1 VLIPLTIVLS
11 AFLLFQIQL
20 ITAKWVLPW
29 FGGSPSV
36 WTACMLFYQSMLLFG
51 YLYAHFLTAK
61 FSPRAQSIIHSGL
74 LFLSLAW
81 MGWLTKIWANPVL
94 PAGTWKP
101 DGTEEPLVT
110 ILLLLLMSIAL
121 PFLLLS
127 STSPLIQKWKTLNSG
142 SSFADSTYR
151 LYAISNIGSLVAL
164 ITYPVLL
171 EPNLTVKIQSQSWAF
186 GYVLF
191 AVLSGAA
198 AFQISKHLR
207 SIPEIPPSSTAVKI
221 SRYSLWTGLSA
232 CGSLMLVATTNQIC
246 REVAVVPFLW
256 ILPLAIYLLTFIL
269 CFERKRF
276 YSRAVFHLLL
286 IPVILLA
293 VIVLSNGV
301 NVPILIQVLTFS
313 VVLFIT
319 CMICHGELYRCK
331 PPAEHLTAFYVCVA
345 GGGALGGLFAALV
358 APLIMAGFW
367 EFHLGL
373 WLTACLLMLALL
385 VDRNSWI
392 RSGITGSTRSV
403 LVVGV
408 LGALAFVLIHQILD
422 DVRGSVYASRNFYG
436 VLTVLKEDV
445 GTNSE
450 RFTLRHGR
458 IRHGYQFTK
467 PKRQMI
473 PTSYYNIKSGVGWA
487 LHNLRSVG
495 PVHIGAIGLG
505 VGTIAAY
512 GKQGDRFRF
521 YEIDPDVA
529 ALAQSQNNF
538 FRYLTK
544 TPADVA
550 VILGDGRISLER
562 ESRNGS
568 QNFDLLV
575 IDAFNSDSIPAHLLT
590 KEAMEVYLHHL
601 KKHSGVL
608 AFHISNRFLDLK
620 PVVSGNAQ
628 QFGLKVFLIE
638 SGSETDVALGSTW
651 MLLTQQIGSS
661 NDSKPGRVVY
671 WTDDFHSIL
680 PILKWK
686 VD

>member
-36 WTACMLFYQSMLLFG
+36 WTACLLFYQSVLLFG
-51 YLYAHFLTAK
+51 YLYAHLLAKK
-61 FSPRAQSIIHSGL
+61 FSPRTQAIIHSGL
-74 LFLSLAW
+74 LFLSLGWMAW
-81 MGWLTKIWANPVL
+81 LSKIWANPVL
-94 PAGTWKP
+94 PASTLKP
-101 DGTEEPLVT
+101 DGTEDPLVA
-110 ILLLLLMSIAL
+110 ILFLLLMSIAL

-127 STSPLIQKWKTLNSG
+127 STSPLIQKWKSLNSE
-142 SSFADSTYR
+142 SSAASAYR
-151 LYAISNIGSLVAL
+151 LYAISNIGSLLAL
-164 ITYPVLL
+164 ITYPVLV
-171 EPNLTVKIQSQSWAF
+171 EPNLTVRIQSHLWTF
-186 GYVLF
+186 GYALF
-191 AVLSGAA
+191 AILSVVT
-198 AFQISKHLR
+198 AFQISKRLWFMPD
-207 SIPEIPPSSTAVKI
+207 ILSSSAVPHI
-221 SRYSLWTGLSA
+221 TQYALWTGLSA

-269 CFERKRF
+269 CFERKQL
-276 YSRAVFHLLL
+276 YSRAIFHLLL

-293 VIVLSNGV
+293 VIVMSNGV

-313 VVLFIT
+313 LVLFVSG
-319 CMICHGELYRCK
+319 MICHGELYRSK
-331 PPAEHLTAFYVCVA
+331 PPAENLTAFYVCVA
-345 GGGALGGLFAALV
+345 AGGALGGLFAALV
-358 APLIMAGFW
+358 APMIMKGFW

-373 WLTACLLMLALL
+373 WMTACLMVIALL
-385 VDRNSWI
+385 ADSNSWI
-392 RSGITGSTRSV
+392 RSGIKGRTRSI
-403 LVVGV
+403 LVAGA

-422 DVRGSVYASRNFYG
+422 DLRGSVYSSRNFYG

-445 GTNSE
+445 GTSSE

-458 IRHGYQFTK
+458 IRHGYQFTN
-467 PKRQMI
+467 PKRRKI

-495 PVHIGAIGLG
+495 PVHVGAIGLG

-512 GKQGDRFRF
+512 GKTGDRFRF

-529 ALAQSQNNF
+529 ALAQSQNTYF
-538 FRYLTK
+538 QYLINS
-544 TPADVA
+544 PADIDV
-550 VILGDGRISLER
+550 VLGDGRVSMER
-562 ESRNGS
+562 EARNGS

-601 KKHSGVL
+601 KKPSGVL

-620 PVVSGNAQ
+620 PVIFGNAER
-628 QFGLKVFLIE
+628 FGLKAFAIE
-638 SGSETDVALGSTW
+638 SGSETDVALASTW
-651 MLLTQQIGSS
+651 LLLTQSGE
-661 NDSKPGRVVY
+661 SKNGKSDRVIY
-671 WTDDFHSIL
+671 WTDDYHSIL